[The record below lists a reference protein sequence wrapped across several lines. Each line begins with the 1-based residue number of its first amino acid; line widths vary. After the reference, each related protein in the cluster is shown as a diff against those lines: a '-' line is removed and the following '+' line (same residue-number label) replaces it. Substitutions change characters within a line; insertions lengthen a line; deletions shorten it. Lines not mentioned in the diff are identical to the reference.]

1 MSTVVQAKRWLLVR
15 RFLLLLLVA
24 AFLVLVVQYP
34 RIGTVLDDLTPPRL
48 PALTAAARMEPARLE
63 QNWPLE
69 LSQQFHSTSQG
80 TRTIPIP
87 LSWLLALE
95 APHRVPVA
103 VPFLRAGR
111 FMGDDYILRFG
122 FIKGHKDA
130 RNPHGL
136 PVGFATTPSQN
147 LPGITYSAEAVGFS
161 CAACHTGQL
170 TYDGKR
176 YIVDGGPASTDLG
189 QLVKALGA
197 ALGQT
202 SISGKLPFF
211 NGRFERFAKTVLG
224 DSYSYQRRVELRS
237 ELDEVVDILLAQ
249 QMDVDVVE
257 GFGRL
262 DALNRIGN
270 QVFATNA
277 RRPQNY
283 AAINAPVNYPHL
295 WTAAWFDWVQYDG
308 SIMGPLIR
316 NSGEAIGVNA
326 DLGLTAPAGPGRF
339 ASSVPIQNLAWIE
352 EALAGPPPHPAKSF
366 KGLLAPRWPNDT
378 LPKIDMDQAREGR
391 ALYNTHCQGCHL
403 PPLDSEEIWS
413 EFAPFDYYDKSGEVR
428 RTPDS
433 LLQIRT
439 IPLSTIGTDPGQ
451 SNVLRVRTVD
461 TAGNAGGPSD
471 THTPGMGLDATI
483 CVSDLQPLPSPPV
496 GFPPPL
502 AGEGSATPPIPWK
515 TVPVTDSQSL
525 LFAKALAGLVQEVN
539 DAWFA
544 QNSASEA
551 LRLRYEED
559 RPNCIRAGAGYKARP
574 LNGVW
579 ATAPFLHNGSVPT
592 VYDLLGPVAD
602 RPELVQLGSTQF
614 DPARLGLA
622 QDVRLVERAR
632 RRRHEKYLDG
642 YFILD
647 TKLPGNHNTGHEF
660 SDRYKQG
667 RPHSEQP
674 TGVIGPPLSEQQ
686 RRSLIEFLK
695 TQ

>member
-1 MSTVVQAKRWLLVR
+1 MSTVAQAQRWLLVKR
-15 RFLLLLLVA
+15 CSLLLLVA

-34 RIGTVLDDLTPPRL
+34 RIGLVLDDLTPPRL
-48 PALTAAARMEPARLE
+48 PALSATAKTEAARLE

-69 LSQQFHSTSQG
+69 LSQQFHVTSQG

-95 APHRVPVA
+95 APHRVLVA
-103 VPFLRAGR
+103 VPFLRTGP

-136 PVGFATTPSQN
+136 PVGFATTPNQN
-147 LPGITYSAEAVGFS
+147 LPGVTYSAEAVGFS
-161 CAACHTGQL
+161 CAACHTAQL
-170 TYDGKR
+170 TYGGKR
-176 YIVDGGPASTDLG
+176 YLVDGGPASTDLG

-211 NGRFERFAKTVLG
+211 NGRFERFAKNVLG
-224 DSYSYQRRVELRS
+224 DSYSYQREVDLRGEL
-237 ELDEVVDILLAQ
+237 EAVVDVLLAQ
-249 QMDVDVVE
+249 QNDVDVVE

-270 QVFATNA
+270 QVFAIDA
-277 RRPQNY
+277 KRPGNY

-326 DLGLTAPAGPGRF
+326 GIGLTAPVGQGRF
-339 ASSVPIQNLAWIE
+339 ASSVPIPNLAWIE
-352 EALAGPPPHPAKSF
+352 EALAGPPPHPAKAF
-366 KGLLAPRWPNDT
+366 KGLLAPRWPNDAF
-378 LPKIDMDQAREGR
+378 PKIDMEKAREGR

-413 EFAPFDYYDKSGEVR
+413 EFAAFEYRDKAGEVR
-428 RTPDS
+428 PTRDA

-461 TAGNAGGPSD
+461 TAGNASGPRD

-483 CVSDLQPLPSPPV
+483 CVSDVQPLPSPPV
-496 GFPPPL
+496 GFPPP
-502 AGEGSATPPIPWK
+502 GQSEGAATPSIPWK

-525 LFAKALAGLVQEVN
+525 PFAKALAGLVQEVN

-544 QNSASEA
+544 QNAASDE
-551 LRLRYEED
+551 LRLRYQED

-602 RPELVQLGSTQF
+602 RPELVQLGSTEF

-622 QDVRLVERAR
+622 QDTKLLGRAWW
-632 RRRHEKYLDG
+632 RRHEKYSDG
-642 YFILD
+642 FFILD
-647 TKLPGNHNTGHEF
+647 TKLAGNRNTGHEF
-660 SDRYKQG
+660 SDRWKEG

-674 TGVIGPPLSEQQ
+674 TGVIGPPLSEAQ
-686 RRSLIEFLK
+686 RWSLIEFLK